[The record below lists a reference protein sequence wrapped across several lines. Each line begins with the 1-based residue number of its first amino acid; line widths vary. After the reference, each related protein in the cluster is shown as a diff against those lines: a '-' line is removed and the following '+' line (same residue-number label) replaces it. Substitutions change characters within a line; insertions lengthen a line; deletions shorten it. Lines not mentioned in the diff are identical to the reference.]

1 MASGRR
7 SGDPKDLLLVDP
19 SRPDATK
26 WARKHLTKRQKDI
39 FVQYGFSKVLLQEVI
54 GAGWDQADI
63 NNYVLY
69 YNGRVETALA
79 VPAPAL
85 DMSMK
90 RAINTIIRTKLQ
102 AQEEEQEEEEE
113 EEEIGL
119 ITPSNP
125 KGPSTGEPPEPD
137 LGMLPPG
144 PRKTVGGQPKPS
156 TSAQQRLKPKKPSAK
171 SVKEAQEEL
180 RRILAEK
187 REEKHKKAAARM
199 AKKGGQ
205 KAPKGGVKKR
215 YRYQPGTVALK
226 QIRQYQKSTELLI
239 RKLPFQRLV
248 REIASD
254 SEVIKS
260 PLCGKVRFQSAAVMA
275 LQEAAEAYLVGLF
288 EDTNLCAIHAKRV
301 TMMPKDIQLARRIRS
316 ERA

>member
-1 MASGRR
+1 MAAGRR

-19 SRPDATK
+19 SQPEATK
-26 WARKHLTKRQKDI
+26 RARRHLTKRQKEI
-39 FVQYGFSKVLLQEVI
+39 FVQYGFSKALLGEVI
-54 GAGWDQADI
+54 SAGWDQVDI

-69 YNGRVETALA
+69 YNSQVETTLA
-79 VPAPAL
+79 VRSPGL

-90 RAINTIIRTKLQ
+90 QTINAIIRTKLQ
-102 AQEEEQEEEEE
+102 AQEQEE

-119 ITPSNP
+119 ITPTTP
-125 KGPSTGEPPEPD
+125 KGPSTGEPSEPNP
-137 LGMLPPG
+137 GMLPPG
-144 PRKTVGGQPKPS
+144 PRKTIGQPKPS
-156 TSAQQRLKPKKPSAK
+156 TSAQERLKPKKPSAR
-171 SVKEAQEEL
+171 SVREAQEEL
-180 RRILAEK
+180 KRILAEK
-187 REEKHKKAAARM
+187 REEKRKKAAAKM

-215 YRYQPGTVALK
+215 YRYRPGTVALK

-260 PLCGKVRFQSAAVMA
+260 PLCGKVRFQSAAIMA
-275 LQEAAEAYLVGLF
+275 LQEATEAYLVGLF
-288 EDTNLCAIHAKRV
+288 EDSNLCAIHARRV
-301 TMMPKDIQLARRIRS
+301 TIMPKDIQLARRIRG